1 MKKIFLL
8 LFLFFV
14 LSCAKK
20 EDYIIVSDE
29 FVKNYYQVMNQEEAV
44 KYTDMMAKD
53 MLKKEID
60 LVKES
65 RYKNPTLEAN
75 KAKVSFTLTE
85 TSFKKDI
92 ANITY
97 RLTIQPKGSAF
108 INIDAIISLK
118 KISNDWKV
126 INYQEMTA
134 PLEK

>member
-8 LFLFFV
+8 LFLFFI
-14 LSCAKK
+14 LSCVKK

-53 MLKKEID
+53 MLKKEIE

-108 INIDAIISLK
+108 INRDAIISLK

-134 PLEK
+134 TLEK